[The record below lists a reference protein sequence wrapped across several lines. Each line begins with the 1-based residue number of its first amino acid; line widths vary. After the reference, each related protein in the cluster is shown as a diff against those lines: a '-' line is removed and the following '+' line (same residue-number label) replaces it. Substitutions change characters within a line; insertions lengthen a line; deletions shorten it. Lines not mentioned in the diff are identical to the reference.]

1 MRTAPLSLLLLL
13 ATAPAVAQTT
23 NGSDKKPFELVRE
36 LQVFQDQAV
45 LKSKSAR
52 AQQTDFIAKVAAQ
65 LTSFD
70 ASAWADRRNARA
82 AVIYVLSG
90 GDPRVL
96 SKLLGSGAALGVDDQ
111 LVKGALAYGERRDT
125 EATQLLD
132 GVDLESLDR
141 SVGGHVALVRA
152 LLVAKSDPRKAIA
165 LLDRARII
173 APGTIVEEAALRR
186 QAILAAKVGD
196 LDAFEALSS
205 QYFRRFAS
213 SIFERSFERQFAKEI
228 VSKSYAADA
237 KRLPKLEKLLRG
249 LSEMQRRETCLAIAE
264 EGIAIADVEIVRFV
278 ARIAGM
284 DAKAQPLEAMRM
296 LLFEAAAVIATPDY
310 EQGRMALRLV
320 DKSKLG
326 AREEG
331 LLYAATAVAD
341 EISRPP
347 SPAQDTEQAQAQ
359 AVTGEQDSAGSSS
372 AISNAQAAIARVDG
386 LLSETSR

>member
-1 MRTAPLSLLLLL
+1 MRAMTLSLLLLL
-13 ATAPAVAQTT
+13 ATSPAVAQTT
-23 NGSDKKPFELVRE
+23 NVSDKKPFELVRE
-36 LQVFQDQAV
+36 LQIFQDQAV
-45 LKSKSAR
+45 LKSKNAR
-52 AQQTDFIAKVAAQ
+52 AQQTDLIAKVAAQ
-65 LTSFD
+65 LTNVD

-96 SKLLGSGAALGVDDQ
+96 SKLLGSGATLGVDDQ
-111 LVKGALAYGERRDT
+111 LVKAALAYGERRDT

-152 LLVAKSDPRKAIA
+152 LLVAKGDPRKAIA

-173 APGTIVEEAALRR
+173 APGTMVEEAALRR

-213 SIFERSFERQFAKEI
+213 SIFERSFERQFAKEV

-249 LSEMQRRETCLAIAE
+249 LSDAQRRETCLAIAE
-264 EGIAIADVEIVRFV
+264 EGIAVADVEIVRFA
-278 ARIAGM
+278 ARLAGM

-296 LLFEAAAVIATPDY
+296 LLFEAAAVIVTPDY

-347 SPAQDTEQAQAQ
+347 SPAQGTEQAP
-359 AVTGEQDSAGSSS
+359 TGEQDSSASSS
-372 AISNAQAAIARVDG
+372 AISDAQAAIARVDG
-386 LLSETSR
+386 LLVETSR

>member
-1 MRTAPLSLLLLL
+1 MRAAPLSLLLLL
-13 ATAPAVAQTT
+13 ATPPAVAQTT

-36 LQVFQDQAV
+36 LQIFQDQAV
-45 LKSKSAR
+45 LKSKNAR
-52 AQQTDFIAKVAAQ
+52 AQQTDLLAKVAAQ
-65 LTSFD
+65 LTKFD

-111 LVKGALAYGERRDT
+111 LVKGALAYGERRDN

-132 GVDLESLDR
+132 GVDVETLDR

-152 LLVAKSDPRKAIA
+152 LLVAKSDQRKAIA

-173 APGTIVEEAALRR
+173 APGTMVEEAALRR

-213 SIFERSFERQFAKEI
+213 SIFERSFERQFAKEV

-264 EGIAIADVEIVRFV
+264 EGIAVADVEIVRFA
-278 ARIAGM
+278 ARLAGM

-296 LLFEAAAVIATPDY
+296 LLFEAAAVVATPDH

-347 SPAQDTEQAQAQ
+347 SLAQGAEQAQAP
-359 AVTGEQDSAGSSS
+359 AGEQDSSVNSS
-372 AISNAQAAIARVDG
+372 AISAAQAAIARVDG
-386 LLSETSR
+386 LLVETSR

>member
-1 MRTAPLSLLLLL
+1 MRAAPLSLLLLL
-13 ATAPAVAQTT
+13 ATPPAVAQTT

-36 LQVFQDQAV
+36 LQIFQDQAV
-45 LKSKSAR
+45 LKSKNAR
-52 AQQTDFIAKVAAQ
+52 AQQTDFTAKVAAQ
-65 LTSFD
+65 LTKFD

-132 GVDLESLDR
+132 GVDVETLDR

-152 LLVAKSDPRKAIA
+152 LLVAKSDQRKAIA

-173 APGTIVEEAALRR
+173 APGTMVEEAALRR

-213 SIFERSFERQFAKEI
+213 SIFERSFERQFAKEV

-264 EGIAIADVEIVRFV
+264 EGIAVADVEIVRFA
-278 ARIAGM
+278 ARLAGM

-296 LLFEAAAVIATPDY
+296 LLFEAAAVVATPDH

-347 SPAQDTEQAQAQ
+347 SLAQGAEQAQAP
-359 AVTGEQDSAGSSS
+359 AGEQDSSVSSS
-372 AISNAQAAIARVDG
+372 AITAAQAAIARVDG
-386 LLSETSR
+386 LLVETSR

>member
-1 MRTAPLSLLLLL
+1 MRAMPLSLLLLL
-13 ATAPAVAQTT
+13 ATPPAVAQTT

-36 LQVFQDQAV
+36 LQIFQDQAV
-45 LKSKSAR
+45 LKSKNAR

-65 LTSFD
+65 LANFD

-141 SVGGHVALVRA
+141 SVGGLVALVRA

-173 APGTIVEEAALRR
+173 APGTMVEEAALRR

-213 SIFERSFERQFAKEI
+213 SIFERSFARQFATEV
-228 VSKSYAADA
+228 VSKNYAADA
-237 KRLPKLEKLLRG
+237 KRLPKLEKLVRG
-249 LSEMQRRETCLAIAE
+249 LSQMQRRETCLAIAE
-264 EGIAIADVEIVRFV
+264 EGIAVADVEIVRFA
-278 ARIAGM
+278 ARLAGM

-296 LLFEAAAVIATPDY
+296 LLFEAAAVIVTPDY

-347 SPAQDTEQAQAQ
+347 SLAQDAEQPA
-359 AVTGEQDSAGSSS
+359 TGDQDSSASSS
-372 AISNAQAAIARVDG
+372 AITAAQAAIARVDG
-386 LLSETSR
+386 LLVETSR

>member
-1 MRTAPLSLLLLL
+1 MRAAPLSLLLLL
-13 ATAPAVAQTT
+13 ATPPAVAQTT

-36 LQVFQDQAV
+36 LQIFQDQAV
-45 LKSKSAR
+45 LKSKNAR
-52 AQQTDFIAKVAAQ
+52 AQQTDLIAKVAAQ
-65 LTSFD
+65 LTKFD

-132 GVDLESLDR
+132 GVDVETLDR

-152 LLVAKSDPRKAIA
+152 LLVAKSDQRKAIA

-173 APGTIVEEAALRR
+173 APGTMVEEAALRR

-213 SIFERSFERQFAKEI
+213 SIFERSFERQFAKEV

-264 EGIAIADVEIVRFV
+264 EGIAVADVEIVRFA
-278 ARIAGM
+278 ARLAGM

-296 LLFEAAAVIATPDY
+296 LLFEAAAVVATPDH

-347 SPAQDTEQAQAQ
+347 SLAQGAEQAQAP
-359 AVTGEQDSAGSSS
+359 AGEQDSSVSSS
-372 AISNAQAAIARVDG
+372 AITAAQAAIARVDG
-386 LLSETSR
+386 LLVETSR

>member
-1 MRTAPLSLLLLL
+1 MRAAPISLLLLL
-13 ATAPAVAQTT
+13 TTPPAVAQTT

-36 LQVFQDQAV
+36 LQTFQDQAV
-45 LKSKSAR
+45 LKSKNAR

-65 LTSFD
+65 LANFD

-111 LVKGALAYGERRDT
+111 LVKGALAYGERRDS

-132 GVDLESLDR
+132 GVDVETLDR

-152 LLVAKSDPRKAIA
+152 LLVAKSDQRKAIA

-173 APGTIVEEAALRR
+173 APGTMVEEAALRR

-213 SIFERSFERQFAKEI
+213 SIFERSFERQFAKEV

-249 LSEMQRRETCLAIAE
+249 LSVMQRRETCLAIAE
-264 EGIAIADVEIVRFV
+264 EGIAVADVELVRFA
-278 ARIAGM
+278 ARLAGM

-296 LLFEAAAVIATPDY
+296 LLFEAAAVVATPDH

-347 SPAQDTEQAQAQ
+347 SVAQGDEQAQAP
-359 AVTGEQDSAGSSS
+359 TGEQDSSVSSS
-372 AISNAQAAIARVDG
+372 AISAAQAAIARVDG
-386 LLSETSR
+386 LLVETSR

>member
-1 MRTAPLSLLLLL
+1 
-13 ATAPAVAQTT
+13 
-23 NGSDKKPFELVRE
+23 
-36 LQVFQDQAV
+36 
-45 LKSKSAR
+45 
-52 AQQTDFIAKVAAQ
+52 
-65 LTSFD
+65 
-70 ASAWADRRNARA
+70 
-82 AVIYVLSG
+82 
-90 GDPRVL
+90 
-96 SKLLGSGAALGVDDQ
+96 
-111 LVKGALAYGERRDT
+111 LAYGERRDS

-132 GVDLESLDR
+132 GVDVETLDR

-152 LLVAKSDPRKAIA
+152 LLVAKSDQRKAIA

-173 APGTIVEEAALRR
+173 APGTMVEEAALRR

-213 SIFERSFERQFAKEI
+213 SIFERSFERQFAKEV
-228 VSKSYAADA
+228 VSKTYAADA

-264 EGIAIADVEIVRFV
+264 EGIAVADVEIVRFA
-278 ARIAGM
+278 ARLAGM
-284 DAKAQPLEAMRM
+284 DAKAQPLDAMRM
-296 LLFEAAAVIATPDY
+296 LLFEAAAVVATPDH
-310 EQGRMALRLV
+310 EQGRVALRLV

-347 SPAQDTEQAQAQ
+347 SLVQGDEQAQAP
-359 AVTGEQDSAGSSS
+359 TGEQDSSVSSS
-372 AISNAQAAIARVDG
+372 AISAAQAAIARVDG
-386 LLSETSR
+386 LLVETSR

>member
-1 MRTAPLSLLLLL
+1 M
-13 ATAPAVAQTT
+13 
-23 NGSDKKPFELVRE
+23 
-36 LQVFQDQAV
+36 
-45 LKSKSAR
+45 
-52 AQQTDFIAKVAAQ
+52 
-65 LTSFD
+65 
-70 ASAWADRRNARA
+70 
-82 AVIYVLSG
+82 
-90 GDPRVL
+90 L

-132 GVDLESLDR
+132 GVDFELLDR

-152 LLVAKSDPRKAIA
+152 LLVAQSDPRKAIA

-213 SIFERSFERQFAKEI
+213 SIFERSFERQFAKEV
-228 VSKSYAADA
+228 VSKGYAADA
-237 KRLPKLEKLLRG
+237 KRLPTLEKLLRG

-264 EGIAIADVEIVRFV
+264 EGIAVADVEIVRFA
-278 ARIAGM
+278 ARLAGM
-284 DAKAQPLEAMRM
+284 DAKAQPLDAMRM
-296 LLFEAAAVIATPDY
+296 LLFEAAAVIATPDH

-347 SPAQDTEQAQAQ
+347 SLAPGAEQAQTPA
-359 AVTGEQDSAGSSS
+359 GEQDSSASSS
-372 AISNAQAAIARVDG
+372 ALNDAQAAIARVDG
-386 LLSETSR
+386 LLVETSR

>member
-1 MRTAPLSLLLLL
+1 MRAAPLSLLLLL
-13 ATAPAVAQTT
+13 ATPPAVAQTT

-36 LQVFQDQAV
+36 LQIFQDQAV
-45 LKSKSAR
+45 LKSKNAR
-52 AQQTDFIAKVAAQ
+52 AQQTDLLAKVAAQ
-65 LTSFD
+65 LTKFD

-132 GVDLESLDR
+132 GVDVETLDR

-152 LLVAKSDPRKAIA
+152 LLVAKSDQRKAIA

-173 APGTIVEEAALRR
+173 APGTMVEEAALRR

-213 SIFERSFERQFAKEI
+213 SIFERSFERQFAKEV

-264 EGIAIADVEIVRFV
+264 EGIAVADVEIVRFA
-278 ARIAGM
+278 ARLAGM

-296 LLFEAAAVIATPDY
+296 LLFEAAAVVATPDH

-347 SPAQDTEQAQAQ
+347 SLAQGAEQAQAP
-359 AVTGEQDSAGSSS
+359 AGEQDSSVNSS
-372 AISNAQAAIARVDG
+372 AISAAQAAIARVDG
-386 LLSETSR
+386 LLVETSR

>member
-13 ATAPAVAQTT
+13 ATPPAVAQTT

-36 LQVFQDQAV
+36 LQIFQDQAV
-45 LKSKSAR
+45 LKSKNAR
-52 AQQTDFIAKVAAQ
+52 AQQTDLLAKVAAQ
-65 LTSFD
+65 LTKFD

-132 GVDLESLDR
+132 GVDVETLDR

-152 LLVAKSDPRKAIA
+152 LLVAKSDQRKAIA

-173 APGTIVEEAALRR
+173 APGTMVEEAALRR

-213 SIFERSFERQFAKEI
+213 SIFERSFERQFAKEV

-264 EGIAIADVEIVRFV
+264 EGIAVADVEIVRFA
-278 ARIAGM
+278 ARLAGM

-296 LLFEAAAVIATPDY
+296 LLFEAAAVVATPDH

-347 SPAQDTEQAQAQ
+347 SLAQGDEQAQAP
-359 AVTGEQDSAGSSS
+359 AGEQDSSVSSS
-372 AISNAQAAIARVDG
+372 AITAAQAAIARVDG
-386 LLSETSR
+386 LLVETSR

>member
-1 MRTAPLSLLLLL
+1 MRAAPLSLLLLL
-13 ATAPAVAQTT
+13 TTPPAVAQTT

-36 LQVFQDQAV
+36 LQIFQDQAV
-45 LKSKSAR
+45 LKSKNAR
-52 AQQTDFIAKVAAQ
+52 AQQTDLLAKVAAQ
-65 LTSFD
+65 LTKFD

-132 GVDLESLDR
+132 GVDVETLDR

-152 LLVAKSDPRKAIA
+152 LLVAKSDQRKAIA

-173 APGTIVEEAALRR
+173 APGTMVEEAALRR

-213 SIFERSFERQFAKEI
+213 SIFERSFERQFAKEV

-264 EGIAIADVEIVRFV
+264 EGIAVADVEIVRFA
-278 ARIAGM
+278 ARLAGM

-296 LLFEAAAVIATPDY
+296 LLFEAAAVVATPDH

-347 SPAQDTEQAQAQ
+347 SLAQGDEQAQAP
-359 AVTGEQDSAGSSS
+359 AGEQDSSVNSS
-372 AISNAQAAIARVDG
+372 AISAAQAAIARVDG
-386 LLSETSR
+386 LLVETFR

>member
-1 MRTAPLSLLLLL
+1 MRAAPLSLLLLL
-13 ATAPAVAQTT
+13 ATPPAVAQTT

-36 LQVFQDQAV
+36 LQIFQDQAV
-45 LKSKSAR
+45 LKSKNAR
-52 AQQTDFIAKVAAQ
+52 AQQTDLLAKVAAQ
-65 LTSFD
+65 LTKFD

-132 GVDLESLDR
+132 GVDVETLDR

-152 LLVAKSDPRKAIA
+152 LLVAKSDQRKAIA

-173 APGTIVEEAALRR
+173 APGTMVEEAALRR

-213 SIFERSFERQFAKEI
+213 SIFERSFERQFAKEV

-264 EGIAIADVEIVRFV
+264 EGIAVADVEIVRFA
-278 ARIAGM
+278 ARLAGM

-296 LLFEAAAVIATPDY
+296 LLFEAAAVVATPDH

-347 SPAQDTEQAQAQ
+347 SLAQGDEQAQAP
-359 AVTGEQDSAGSSS
+359 AGEQDSSVSSS
-372 AISNAQAAIARVDG
+372 AITAAQAAIARVDG
-386 LLSETSR
+386 LLVETSR

>member
-1 MRTAPLSLLLLL
+1 MRAAPLSLLLLL
-13 ATAPAVAQTT
+13 ATPPAVAQTT

-36 LQVFQDQAV
+36 LQIFQDQAV
-45 LKSKSAR
+45 LKSKNAR

-65 LTSFD
+65 LTKFD

-132 GVDLESLDR
+132 GVDVETLDR

-152 LLVAKSDPRKAIA
+152 LLVAKSDQRKAIA

-173 APGTIVEEAALRR
+173 APGTMVEEAALRR

-213 SIFERSFERQFAKEI
+213 SIFERSFERQFAKEV

-264 EGIAIADVEIVRFV
+264 EGIAVADVEIVRFA
-278 ARIAGM
+278 ARLAGM

-296 LLFEAAAVIATPDY
+296 LLFEAAAVVATPDH

-347 SPAQDTEQAQAQ
+347 SLAQGAEQAQAP
-359 AVTGEQDSAGSSS
+359 AGEQDSSVNSS
-372 AISNAQAAIARVDG
+372 AISAAQAAIARVDG
-386 LLSETSR
+386 LLVETSR

>member
-1 MRTAPLSLLLLL
+1 MRAVPLSLLLLL
-13 ATAPAVAQTT
+13 VTPPAVAQTT
-23 NGSDKKPFELVRE
+23 SASDKKPFELVRE
-36 LQVFQDQAV
+36 LQIFQDQSV
-45 LKSKSAR
+45 LKSKNAR
-52 AQQTDFIAKVAAQ
+52 AQQTDFIAKVATQ
-65 LTSFD
+65 LTNFD
-70 ASAWADRRNARA
+70 ASAWADARNGRA

-96 SKLLGSGAALGVDDQ
+96 SKLLGSGATLGVDDQ

-132 GVDLESLDR
+132 GVDVESLDR

-152 LLVAKSDPRKAIA
+152 LLVAKSGPRKAIA

-205 QYFRRFAS
+205 QYFRRFAG
-213 SIFERSFERQFAKEI
+213 SIFERSFERQFAKEV

-237 KRLPKLEKLLRG
+237 KRLPKLEKLVRG

-264 EGIAIADVEIVRFV
+264 EGIAVADVEIVRFA
-278 ARIAGM
+278 ARIAGL
-284 DAKAQPLEAMRM
+284 DPKAQPLDAMRM
-296 LLFEAAAVIATPDY
+296 LLFEAAAVIVTPDH

-347 SPAQDTEQAQAQ
+347 SLAQGAEQSA
-359 AVTGEQDSAGSSS
+359 TGEQDSSVSSS
-372 AISNAQAAIARVDG
+372 AINDAQAAIARVDG
-386 LLSETSR
+386 LLVETSR

>member
-1 MRTAPLSLLLLL
+1 MRAAPLSLLLLL
-13 ATAPAVAQTT
+13 TTPPAVAQTT

-36 LQVFQDQAV
+36 LQIFQDQAV
-45 LKSKSAR
+45 LKSKNAR
-52 AQQTDFIAKVAAQ
+52 AQQTDLLAKVAAQ
-65 LTSFD
+65 LTKFD

-132 GVDLESLDR
+132 GVDVETLDR

-152 LLVAKSDPRKAIA
+152 LLVAKSDQRKAIA

-173 APGTIVEEAALRR
+173 APGTMVEEAALRR

-213 SIFERSFERQFAKEI
+213 SIFERSFERQFAKEV

-264 EGIAIADVEIVRFV
+264 EGIAVADVEIVRFA
-278 ARIAGM
+278 ARLAGM

-296 LLFEAAAVIATPDY
+296 LLFEAAAVVATPDH

-347 SPAQDTEQAQAQ
+347 SLAQGAEQAQAP
-359 AVTGEQDSAGSSS
+359 AGEQDSSVNSS
-372 AISNAQAAIARVDG
+372 AISAAQAAIARVDG
-386 LLSETSR
+386 LLVETSR

>member
-1 MRTAPLSLLLLL
+1 MRAAPLSLLLLL
-13 ATAPAVAQTT
+13 ATPPAVAQTT

-36 LQVFQDQAV
+36 LQIFQDQAV
-45 LKSKSAR
+45 LKSKNAR
-52 AQQTDFIAKVAAQ
+52 AQQTDLIAKVAAQ
-65 LTSFD
+65 LTKFD

-111 LVKGALAYGERRDT
+111 LVKGALAYGERRDN

-132 GVDLESLDR
+132 GVDVETLDR

-152 LLVAKSDPRKAIA
+152 LLVAKSDQRKAIA

-173 APGTIVEEAALRR
+173 APGTMVEEAALRR

-213 SIFERSFERQFAKEI
+213 SIFERSFERQFAKEV

-264 EGIAIADVEIVRFV
+264 EGIAVADVEIVRFA
-278 ARIAGM
+278 ARLAGM

-296 LLFEAAAVIATPDY
+296 LLFEAAAVVATPDH

-347 SPAQDTEQAQAQ
+347 SLAQGAEQAQAP
-359 AVTGEQDSAGSSS
+359 AGEQDSSVNSS
-372 AISNAQAAIARVDG
+372 AISAAQAAIARVDG
-386 LLSETSR
+386 LLVETSR

>member
-1 MRTAPLSLLLLL
+1 MRAAPLSLLLLL
-13 ATAPAVAQTT
+13 ATPAAVAQTT

-36 LQVFQDQAV
+36 LQIFQDQAV
-45 LKSKSAR
+45 LKSKNAR

-65 LTSFD
+65 LSNFD

-96 SKLLGSGAALGVDDQ
+96 SKLLASGAALGVDDQ
-111 LVKGALAYGERRDT
+111 LVKGALAYGERRDS
-125 EATQLLD
+125 EATQLLE
-132 GVDLESLDR
+132 GVNLETLDR

-152 LLVAKSDPRKAIA
+152 LLVAKSDQRKAIA

-173 APGTIVEEAALRR
+173 APGTMVEEAALRR

-213 SIFERSFERQFAKEI
+213 SIFERSFERQFAKEV
-228 VSKSYAADA
+228 VSKGYAADA

-264 EGIAIADVEIVRFV
+264 EGIAIADVELVRFA
-278 ARIAGM
+278 ARLAGM

-296 LLFEAAAVIATPDY
+296 LLFEAAAVVATPDH

-320 DKSKLG
+320 DKSRLG

-347 SPAQDTEQAQAQ
+347 SLAQETEQAPA
-359 AVTGEQDSAGSSS
+359 GEQDSSVSSS
-372 AISNAQAAIARVDG
+372 AITAAQAAIARVDG
-386 LLSETSR
+386 LLAETSR

>member
-1 MRTAPLSLLLLL
+1 MRAAPISLLLLL
-13 ATAPAVAQTT
+13 ATPPAVAQTT

-36 LQVFQDQAV
+36 LQTFQDQAV
-45 LKSKSAR
+45 LKSKNAR

-65 LTSFD
+65 LANFD

-111 LVKGALAYGERRDT
+111 LVKGALAYGERRDS

-132 GVDLESLDR
+132 GVDVETLDR

-152 LLVAKSDPRKAIA
+152 LLVAKSDQRKAIA

-173 APGTIVEEAALRR
+173 APGTMVEEAALRR

-213 SIFERSFERQFAKEI
+213 SIFERSFERQFAKEV
-228 VSKSYAADA
+228 VSKTYAADA

-249 LSEMQRRETCLAIAE
+249 LSEIQRRATCLAIAE
-264 EGIAIADVEIVRFV
+264 EGIAVADVEIVRFA
-278 ARIAGM
+278 ARLAGM

-296 LLFEAAAVIATPDY
+296 LLFEAAAVVATPDH

-347 SPAQDTEQAQAQ
+347 SLVQGDEQAQAP
-359 AVTGEQDSAGSSS
+359 TGEQDSSVSSS
-372 AISNAQAAIARVDG
+372 AISAAQAAIARVDG
-386 LLSETSR
+386 LLVETSR

>member
-1 MRTAPLSLLLLL
+1 MRAAPLSLLLLL
-13 ATAPAVAQTT
+13 ATPPAVAQTT

-36 LQVFQDQAV
+36 LQIFQDQAV
-45 LKSKSAR
+45 LKSKNAR
-52 AQQTDFIAKVAAQ
+52 AQQTDLLAKVAAQ
-65 LTSFD
+65 LTKFD

-132 GVDLESLDR
+132 GVDAETLDR

-152 LLVAKSDPRKAIA
+152 LLVAKSDQRKAIA

-173 APGTIVEEAALRR
+173 APGTMVEEAALRR

-213 SIFERSFERQFAKEI
+213 SIFERSFERQFAKEV

-264 EGIAIADVEIVRFV
+264 EGIAVADVEIVRFA
-278 ARIAGM
+278 ARLAGM

-296 LLFEAAAVIATPDY
+296 LLFEAAAVVATPDH

-347 SPAQDTEQAQAQ
+347 SLAQGAEQAQAP
-359 AVTGEQDSAGSSS
+359 AGEQDSSVNSS
-372 AISNAQAAIARVDG
+372 AISAAQAAIARVDG
-386 LLSETSR
+386 LLVETSR

>member
-1 MRTAPLSLLLLL
+1 MRAAPLSLLLLL
-13 ATAPAVAQTT
+13 ATPPAVAQTT

-36 LQVFQDQAV
+36 LQIFQDQAV
-45 LKSKSAR
+45 LKSKNAR
-52 AQQTDFIAKVAAQ
+52 AQQTDLIAKVAAQ
-65 LTSFD
+65 LTKFD

-132 GVDLESLDR
+132 GVDVETLDR

-152 LLVAKSDPRKAIA
+152 LLVAKSDQRKAIA

-173 APGTIVEEAALRR
+173 APGTMVEEAALRR

-213 SIFERSFERQFAKEI
+213 SIFERSFERQFAKEV

-264 EGIAIADVEIVRFV
+264 EGIAVADVEIVRFA
-278 ARIAGM
+278 ARLAGM

-296 LLFEAAAVIATPDY
+296 LLFEAAAVVATPDH

-347 SPAQDTEQAQAQ
+347 SLAQGAEQAQAP
-359 AVTGEQDSAGSSS
+359 AGEQDSSVNSS
-372 AISNAQAAIARVDG
+372 AISAAQAAIARVDG
-386 LLSETSR
+386 LLVETSR

>member
-1 MRTAPLSLLLLL
+1 MRAAPLSLLLLL
-13 ATAPAVAQTT
+13 ATPPAVAQTT

-36 LQVFQDQAV
+36 LQIFQDQAV
-45 LKSKSAR
+45 LKSKNAR

-65 LTSFD
+65 LTKFD

-132 GVDLESLDR
+132 GVDVETLDR

-152 LLVAKSDPRKAIA
+152 LLVAKSDQRKAIA

-173 APGTIVEEAALRR
+173 APGTMVEEAALRR

-213 SIFERSFERQFAKEI
+213 SIFERSFERQFAKEV

-264 EGIAIADVEIVRFV
+264 EGIAVADVEIVRFA
-278 ARIAGM
+278 ARLAGM
-284 DAKAQPLEAMRM
+284 DAKAQPLEAIRM
-296 LLFEAAAVIATPDY
+296 LLFEAAAVVATPDH

-347 SPAQDTEQAQAQ
+347 SLAQGAEQAQAP
-359 AVTGEQDSAGSSS
+359 AGEQDSSVNSS
-372 AISNAQAAIARVDG
+372 AISAAQAAIARVDG
-386 LLSETSR
+386 LLVETSR

>member
-1 MRTAPLSLLLLL
+1 MRAAPLSLLLLL
-13 ATAPAVAQTT
+13 ATPPAVAQTT
-23 NGSDKKPFELVRE
+23 NGADKKPFELVRE
-36 LQVFQDQAV
+36 LQIFQDQAV
-45 LKSKSAR
+45 LKSKNAR
-52 AQQTDFIAKVAAQ
+52 AQQTDLLAKVAAQ
-65 LTSFD
+65 LTKFD

-132 GVDLESLDR
+132 GVDVETLDR

-152 LLVAKSDPRKAIA
+152 LLVAKSDQRKAIA

-173 APGTIVEEAALRR
+173 APGTMVEEAALRR

-213 SIFERSFERQFAKEI
+213 SIFERSFERQFAKEV

-264 EGIAIADVEIVRFV
+264 EGIAVADVEIVRFA
-278 ARIAGM
+278 ARLAGM

-296 LLFEAAAVIATPDY
+296 LLFEAAAVVATPDH

-347 SPAQDTEQAQAQ
+347 SLAQGAEQAQAP
-359 AVTGEQDSAGSSS
+359 AGEQDSSVSSS
-372 AISNAQAAIARVDG
+372 AITAAQAAIARVDG
-386 LLSETSR
+386 LLVETSR

>member
-1 MRTAPLSLLLLL
+1 MRAAPISLLLLL
-13 ATAPAVAQTT
+13 ATPPAVAQTT

-36 LQVFQDQAV
+36 LQTFQDQAV
-45 LKSKSAR
+45 LKSKNAR

-65 LTSFD
+65 LANFD

-111 LVKGALAYGERRDT
+111 LVKGALAYGERRDS

-132 GVDLESLDR
+132 GVDVETLDR

-152 LLVAKSDPRKAIA
+152 LLVAKSDQRKAIA

-173 APGTIVEEAALRR
+173 APGTMVEEAALRR

-213 SIFERSFERQFAKEI
+213 SIFERSFERQFAKEV
-228 VSKSYAADA
+228 VSKSYAADT

-249 LSEMQRRETCLAIAE
+249 LSEIQRRETCLAIAE
-264 EGIAIADVEIVRFV
+264 EGIAVADVEIVRFA
-278 ARIAGM
+278 ARLAGM

-296 LLFEAAAVIATPDY
+296 LLFEAAAVVATPDH
-310 EQGRMALRLV
+310 EQGRVALRLV

-347 SPAQDTEQAQAQ
+347 SLVQGDEQAQAP
-359 AVTGEQDSAGSSS
+359 TGEQDSSVSSS
-372 AISNAQAAIARVDG
+372 AISAAQAAIARVDG
-386 LLSETSR
+386 LLVETSR

>member
-1 MRTAPLSLLLLL
+1 M
-13 ATAPAVAQTT
+13 
-23 NGSDKKPFELVRE
+23 
-36 LQVFQDQAV
+36 
-45 LKSKSAR
+45 
-52 AQQTDFIAKVAAQ
+52 
-65 LTSFD
+65 
-70 ASAWADRRNARA
+70 ASI
-82 AVIYVLSG
+82 V
-90 GDPRVL
+90 
-96 SKLLGSGAALGVDDQ
+96 
-111 LVKGALAYGERRDT
+111 
-125 EATQLLD
+125 
-132 GVDLESLDR
+132 ESLDR

-173 APGTIVEEAALRR
+173 APGTMVEEAALRR

-213 SIFERSFERQFAKEI
+213 SIFERSFERQFATEV
-228 VSKSYAADA
+228 VSKNYAADA

-249 LSEMQRRETCLAIAE
+249 LSQMQRRETCLAIAE
-264 EGIAIADVEIVRFV
+264 EGIAVADVEIVRFA
-278 ARIAGM
+278 ARLAGM

-296 LLFEAAAVIATPDY
+296 LLFEAAAVIVTPDY

-347 SPAQDTEQAQAQ
+347 SLAQGAEQAGA
-359 AVTGEQDSAGSSS
+359 TGEQDSSASSS
-372 AISNAQAAIARVDG
+372 AITAAQAAIARVDG
-386 LLSETSR
+386 LLVETSR

>member
-1 MRTAPLSLLLLL
+1 MRAAPLSLLLLL
-13 ATAPAVAQTT
+13 ATPPAVAQTT

-36 LQVFQDQAV
+36 LQIFQDQAV
-45 LKSKSAR
+45 LKSKNAR
-52 AQQTDFIAKVAAQ
+52 AQQTDLLAKVAAQ
-65 LTSFD
+65 LTKFD

-111 LVKGALAYGERRDT
+111 LVKGALAYGERRDN

-132 GVDLESLDR
+132 GVDVETLDR

-152 LLVAKSDPRKAIA
+152 LLVAKSDQRKAIA

-173 APGTIVEEAALRR
+173 APGTMVEEAALRR

-213 SIFERSFERQFAKEI
+213 SIFERSFERQFAKEV

-264 EGIAIADVEIVRFV
+264 EGIAVADVEIVRFA
-278 ARIAGM
+278 ARLAGM

-296 LLFEAAAVIATPDY
+296 LLFEAAAVVATPDH

-347 SPAQDTEQAQAQ
+347 SLAQGAEQAQAP
-359 AVTGEQDSAGSSS
+359 AGEQDSSVNSS
-372 AISNAQAAIARVDG
+372 AITAAQAAIARVDG
-386 LLSETSR
+386 LLVETSR

>member
-1 MRTAPLSLLLLL
+1 MRAAPLSLLLLL
-13 ATAPAVAQTT
+13 ATPSAVAQTT

-36 LQVFQDQAV
+36 LQIFQDQAV
-45 LKSKSAR
+45 LKGKNAR

-65 LTSFD
+65 LTNFD

-96 SKLLGSGAALGVDDQ
+96 SKLLGSGAILGVDDQ

-125 EATQLLD
+125 EATTLLD
-132 GVDLESLDR
+132 DVDLESLDR

-152 LLVAKSDPRKAIA
+152 LLVAKDDPRKAIA

-173 APGTIVEEAALRR
+173 APGTMVEEAALRR

-213 SIFERSFERQFAKEI
+213 SIFERSFERQFAKEV

-237 KRLPKLEKLLRG
+237 KRLPKLEKLVRG
-249 LSEMQRRETCLAIAE
+249 LSQMQRRETCLAIAE
-264 EGIAIADVEIVRFV
+264 EGIAVADVEIVRFA
-278 ARIAGM
+278 ARLAGM
-284 DAKAQPLEAMRM
+284 DAKAQPLDAMRM
-296 LLFEAAAVIATPDY
+296 LLFEAAAVVATPDH

-347 SPAQDTEQAQAQ
+347 SLAQGASQAQAP
-359 AVTGEQDSAGSSS
+359 TGEQDSSASSK
-372 AISNAQAAIARVDG
+372 AISDAQAAIARVDG
-386 LLSETSR
+386 LLVETSR

>member
-1 MRTAPLSLLLLL
+1 MRAAPISLLLLL
-13 ATAPAVAQTT
+13 ATPPAVAQTT

-36 LQVFQDQAV
+36 LQTFQDQAV
-45 LKSKSAR
+45 LKSKNAR

-65 LTSFD
+65 LANFD

-111 LVKGALAYGERRDT
+111 LVKGALAYGERRDS

-132 GVDLESLDR
+132 GVDVETLDR

-152 LLVAKSDPRKAIA
+152 LLVAKSDQRKAIA

-173 APGTIVEEAALRR
+173 APGTMVEEAALRR

-213 SIFERSFERQFAKEI
+213 SIFERSFERQFAKEV
-228 VSKSYAADA
+228 VSKSYAADT

-249 LSEMQRRETCLAIAE
+249 LSEIQRRETCLAIAE
-264 EGIAIADVEIVRFV
+264 EGIAVADVEIVRFA
-278 ARIAGM
+278 ARLAGM

-296 LLFEAAAVIATPDY
+296 LLFEAAAVVATPDH

-347 SPAQDTEQAQAQ
+347 SLAQGDEQAQAP
-359 AVTGEQDSAGSSS
+359 TGEQDSSVSSS
-372 AISNAQAAIARVDG
+372 AISAAQAAIARVDG
-386 LLSETSR
+386 LLVETSR

>member
-1 MRTAPLSLLLLL
+1 
-13 ATAPAVAQTT
+13 
-23 NGSDKKPFELVRE
+23 
-36 LQVFQDQAV
+36 
-45 LKSKSAR
+45 
-52 AQQTDFIAKVAAQ
+52 
-65 LTSFD
+65 
-70 ASAWADRRNARA
+70 
-82 AVIYVLSG
+82 
-90 GDPRVL
+90 
-96 SKLLGSGAALGVDDQ
+96 
-111 LVKGALAYGERRDT
+111 
-125 EATQLLD
+125 
-132 GVDLESLDR
+132 
-141 SVGGHVALVRA
+141 
-152 LLVAKSDPRKAIA
+152 
-165 LLDRARII
+165 
-173 APGTIVEEAALRR
+173 
-186 QAILAAKVGD
+186 
-196 LDAFEALSS
+196 
-205 QYFRRFAS
+205 
-213 SIFERSFERQFAKEI
+213 
-228 VSKSYAADA
+228 
-237 KRLPKLEKLLRG
+237 
-249 LSEMQRRETCLAIAE
+249 MQRRETCLAIAE

>member
-1 MRTAPLSLLLLL
+1 MRAAPLSLLLLL
-13 ATAPAVAQTT
+13 ATPPAVAQTT

-36 LQVFQDQAV
+36 LQIFQDQAV
-45 LKSKSAR
+45 LKSKNAR
-52 AQQTDFIAKVAAQ
+52 AQQTDLIAKVAAQ
-65 LTSFD
+65 LTKFD

-132 GVDLESLDR
+132 GVDIETLDR

-152 LLVAKSDPRKAIA
+152 LLVAKSDQRKAIA

-173 APGTIVEEAALRR
+173 APGTMVEEAALRR

-213 SIFERSFERQFAKEI
+213 SIFERSFERQFAKEV

-264 EGIAIADVEIVRFV
+264 EGIAVADVEIVRFA
-278 ARIAGM
+278 ARLAGM

-296 LLFEAAAVIATPDY
+296 LLFEAAAVVATPDH

-347 SPAQDTEQAQAQ
+347 SLAQGAEQAQAP
-359 AVTGEQDSAGSSS
+359 AGEQDSSVNSS
-372 AISNAQAAIARVDG
+372 AISAAQAAIARVDG
-386 LLSETSR
+386 LLVETSR

>member
-1 MRTAPLSLLLLL
+1 MRAAPLSLLLLL
-13 ATAPAVAQTT
+13 ATPPAVAQTT

-36 LQVFQDQAV
+36 LQIFQDQAV
-45 LKSKSAR
+45 LKSKNAR
-52 AQQTDFIAKVAAQ
+52 AQQTDLIAKVAAQ
-65 LTSFD
+65 LTKFD

-132 GVDLESLDR
+132 GVDVETLDR

-152 LLVAKSDPRKAIA
+152 LLVAKSDQRKAIA

-173 APGTIVEEAALRR
+173 APGTMVEEAALRR

-213 SIFERSFERQFAKEI
+213 SIFERSFERQFAKEV

-264 EGIAIADVEIVRFV
+264 EGIAVADVEIVRFA
-278 ARIAGM
+278 ARLAGM

-296 LLFEAAAVIATPDY
+296 LLFEAAAVVATPDH

-347 SPAQDTEQAQAQ
+347 SLAQGDEQAQAP
-359 AVTGEQDSAGSSS
+359 AGEQDSSVSSS
-372 AISNAQAAIARVDG
+372 AITAAQAAIARVDG
-386 LLSETSR
+386 LLVETSR